1 MYMYVW
7 VSNTDWARYV
17 VADVVAMSEIVRP
30 VKCARGSARYAYT
43 LQGPLRTA
51 VGVHLVVR
59 AAMGARAGLCCSLPE
74 NVGDEQWVKRTTP
87 CKKTEVI
94 S

>member
-17 VADVVAMSEIVRP
+17 VTDVVAMSEIVRP

-43 LQGPLRTA
+43 LQGPL
-51 VGVHLVVR
+51 
-59 AAMGARAGLCCSLPE
+59 
-74 NVGDEQWVKRTTP
+74 
-87 CKKTEVI
+87 
-94 S
+94 

>member
-7 VSNTDWARYV
+7 VSMWLR
-17 VADVVAMSEIVRP
+17 MSWRCRRS
-30 VKCARGSARYAYT
+30 CARSNVREVARGTPTRYR
-43 LQGPLRTA
+43 GPC